1 MRPGIVLTCAA
12 LAAGALVLSGGA
24 QAQEERQDVLGGRH
38 KMYESAQR
46 FAIELRFSPFT
57 PAVDS
62 NPSLHPP
69 TPCPAVGSCSS
80 TPFASTLGKFPRLM
94 FQLEFDWQ
102 ALRIPHLGTL
112 GPGVGVGYTKMSGPA
127 QFVTPHGPDGILN
140 SGESTSLSIFPFY
153 AVAVLRADVLWREAR
168 VPLVP
173 YAKLGFGYSIWRAS
187 NTVGTSDFAGNLG
200 VGGSMGTELGVG
212 LAFNLNTFD
221 EYSAKN
227 FDESLGVN
235 NTYAFAEYTRA
246 DLDGLG
252 IQANPMRVGG
262 QSWTFGLAVEF

>member
-1 MRPGIVLTCAA
+1 LKLRAT
-12 LAAGALVLSGGA
+12 LAAAAMATGVLVSSSGAR
-24 QAQEERQDVLGGRH
+24 AQEERQDVLGGRH
-38 KMYESAQR
+38 KKYESAQH
-46 FAIELRFSPFT
+46 FAVELRFSPFT

-62 NPSLHPP
+62 NPSLHGAP
-69 TPCPAVGSCSS
+69 
-80 TPFASTLGKFPRLM
+80 PFASTLGKFPRVL
-94 FQLEFDWQ
+94 FQMELDWQ
-102 ALRIPHLGTL
+102 ALRIPHFGTL

-127 QFVTPHGPDGILN
+127 QFVTAHGPNGILN
-140 SGESTSLSIFPFY
+140 SGESTSLTIFPFY
-153 AVAVLRADVLWREAR
+153 AVAVLRADVLWREAH

-187 NTVGTSDFAGNLG
+187 NTVGTSDFDGHTG
-200 VGGSMGTELGVG
+200 VGGSMGTELGLG

-227 FDESLGVN
+227 FDESVGVN

-252 IQANPMRVGG
+252 IQSNPMRVGG
-262 QSWTFGLAVEF
+262 QSWTFGLTIEF

>member
-1 MRPGIVLTCAA
+1 VKLRLALTGAA
-12 LAAGALVLSGGA
+12 MATSALLLSSGAH
-24 QAQEERQDVLGGRH
+24 AQEEREDVLGGRH
-38 KMYESAQR
+38 KMYESVQH
-46 FAIELRFSPFT
+46 FAFELRFSPFT

-62 NPSLHPP
+62 NPALHG
-69 TPCPAVGSCSS
+69 A
-80 TPFASTLGKFPRLM
+80 TPFASTLGNFSRLM
-94 FQLEFDWQ
+94 FQMELDWQ
-102 ALRIPHLGTL
+102 ALRIPHFGTL
-112 GPGVGVGYTKMSGPA
+112 GPGVGVGYTKMSGDA
-127 QFVTPHGPDGILN
+127 QFVTPHGPKGILN
-140 SGESTSLSIFPFY
+140 SGESTSLTIFPFY
-153 AVAVLRADVLWREAR
+153 AVAVLRADVLWREAH

-187 NTVGTSDFAGNLG
+187 NTVGTSDFDGRTG
-200 VGGSMGTELGVG
+200 VGGSMGTELGLG

-227 FDESLGVN
+227 FDESVGVN

-262 QSWTFGLAVEF
+262 QSWTFGLTVEF

>member
-1 MRPGIVLTCAA
+1 VKAGIALTGAA
-12 LAAGALVLSGGA
+12 LATGALVFSGGA
-24 QAQEERQDVLGGRH
+24 RAQEEREDVLGGRH
-38 KMYESAQR
+38 KMYESAQH

-62 NPSLHPP
+62 NPALHG
-69 TPCPAVGSCSS
+69 A
-80 TPFASTLGKFPRLM
+80 TPFASTLGNFPRLM
-94 FQLEFDWQ
+94 FQMEFDWQ

-112 GPGVGVGYTKMSGPA
+112 GPGVGVGYTRMSGPA
-127 QFVTPHGPDGILN
+127 QFVTPHGPNGITN

-153 AVAVLRADVLWREAR
+153 AVAVLRVDVLWREAH

-200 VGGSMGTELGVG
+200 VGGSMGTELGLG

-235 NTYAFAEYTRA
+235 NTYAFAEYARA

-252 IQANPMRVGG
+252 IQSNPMRVGG
-262 QSWTFGLAVEF
+262 QAWTFGLAVEF

>member
-1 MRPGIVLTCAA
+1 
-12 LAAGALVLSGGA
+12 
-24 QAQEERQDVLGGRH
+24 
-38 KMYESAQR
+38 
-46 FAIELRFSPFT
+46 
-57 PAVDS
+57 
-62 NPSLHPP
+62 
-69 TPCPAVGSCSS
+69 
-80 TPFASTLGKFPRLM
+80 
-94 FQLEFDWQ
+94 
-102 ALRIPHLGTL
+102 
-112 GPGVGVGYTKMSGPA
+112 MSGPA
-127 QFVTPHGPDGILN
+127 QFVTPHGPNGILN

-153 AVAVLRADVLWREAR
+153 AVAVLRADVLWREAH

-200 VGGSMGTELGVG
+200 VGGSMGTELGLG

-262 QSWTFGLAVEF
+262 QAWTFGLAVEF

>member
-1 MRPGIVLTCAA
+1 VTPRIALTGAA
-12 LAAGALVLSGGA
+12 LATGALVFSRGA
-24 QAQEERQDVLGGRH
+24 LAQEEREDVLGGRH
-38 KMYESAQR
+38 KIYESAQH

-62 NPSLHPP
+62 NPNLHG
-69 TPCPAVGSCSS
+69 A
-80 TPFASTLGKFPRLM
+80 TPFASTLRDFSRLM
-94 FQLEFDWQ
+94 FQMELDWQ
-102 ALRIPHLGTL
+102 AFRIPHFGTL
-112 GPGVGVGYTKMSGPA
+112 GPGVGIGYTRMSGDA
-127 QFVTPHGPDGILN
+127 QFVEAHGPTGILN
-140 SGESTSLSIFPFY
+140 SGETTSLAIYPFY
-153 AVAVLRADVLWREAR
+153 AVAVLRVDVLWREAR

-187 NTVGTSDFAGNLG
+187 NTVGTSDYGGHLG
-200 VGGSMGTELGVG
+200 VGGTMGTELGVG

-227 FDESLGVN
+227 FDDSVGVN

-252 IQANPMRVGG
+252 IQSNPMRVGA
-262 QSWTFGLAVEF
+262 QSWTFGLTVEF